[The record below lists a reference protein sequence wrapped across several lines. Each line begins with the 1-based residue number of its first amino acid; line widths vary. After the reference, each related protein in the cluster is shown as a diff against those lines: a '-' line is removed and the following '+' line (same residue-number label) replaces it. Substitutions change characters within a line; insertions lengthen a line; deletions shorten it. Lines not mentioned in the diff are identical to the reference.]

1 MLMIFGQPS
10 RCGREG
16 SKAAGEHEQ
25 RIAAGGGTAGARRRS
40 REARRRCAGGGTY
53 ILFQLRAFPAVERI
67 RDAHPAADDA
77 APSVRAVVSLV
88 ADAHESAGAH
98 QRVAHHALAVACAEQ
113 GGREAAGQGEDGR
126 KHRARASQKG
136 AAGRQQDN
144 AHFSHSRPIAMPG
157 CFLHITRSGWCF
169 AIPRRS
175 PPPASSSHTLN
186 LDAENEL
193 EEREES
199 SRRGKR
205 RRKARVRWKL
215 HRTALSTSP
224 AGRYARERISG

>member
-77 APSVRAVVSLV
+77 APSVRAVVALV

-126 KHRARASQKG
+126 KHRARAIRAQPADSRTTHIFRT
-136 AAGRQQDN
+136 AGR
-144 AHFSHSRPIAMPG
+144 SRCQAASCTSPDPDGASPSPG
-157 CFLHITRSGWCF
+157 DRRLPPPLHTRSTSM
-169 AIPRRS
+169 RKMSLKR
-175 PPPASSSHTLN
+175 
-186 LDAENEL
+186 
-193 EEREES
+193 ERS